1 MTVKRKKNMHSI
13 TESCSSS
20 EFGEFGSVPPLW
32 SGKVIVLHT
41 LFLHQLLIEAHQ
53 SHCYCWVQY
62 EK

>member
-1 MTVKRKKNMHSI
+1 MTVKRKKICTLLLNLVVAVNLVNLA
-13 TESCSSS
+13 
-20 EFGEFGSVPPLW
+20 GVPPLW

-41 LFLHQLLIEAHQ
+41 LFLHQLLIKAHQ

>member
-1 MTVKRKKNMHSI
+1 MHSI

-32 SGKVIVLHT
+32 SRKVIVLHT